1 MILHVDS
8 SFTNCYY
15 GGCQYVLKV
24 QSASVPHGFTSLNC
38 NVLVCKLQVYT
49 VKCTGHSVN
58 VYIFTVF
65 LYRISLTTTAVR
77 FLFHS
82 VLTEACHFLVEQ
94 EAPHQYYN
102 SRQTLVASSDF
113 EQTHDTGH
121 ENVNAQSGSLFLIG
135 VPSSYYLSPLEPP
148 HPRLPSYESV
158 RKKDRQ
164 RQIHMMI
171 ADRFGLGGPIVT
183 ELPPTYEESI
193 RQSVQSIDIL
203 SLEERPVTASEPDTD
218 LPAYEALPPVTDS
231 QDPNNPVN

>member
-1 MILHVDS
+1 MSSTVSPTVASTSSLSADQRTIVVGAFCCLVFFFMIV
-8 SFTNCYY
+8 
-15 GGCQYVLKV
+15 VL
-24 QSASVPHGFTSLNC
+24 L
-38 NVLVCKLQVYT
+38 L
-49 VKCTGHSVN
+49 
-58 VYIFTVF
+58 I
-65 LYRISLTTTAVR
+65 LYRKVPLCCKMRVYQESRTDM
-77 FLFHS
+77 
-82 VLTEACHFLVEQ
+82 
-94 EAPHQYYN
+94 EAPPQYYN

-121 ENVNAQSGSLFLIG
+121 DNVNAQSGSLFLIG
-135 VPSSYYLSPLEPP
+135 VPSSYYLSSLEPP

-171 ADRFGLGGPIVT
+171 ADRFGLSGPIVT

-203 SLEERPVTASEPDTD
+203 SLEDCPVTVSEPGTD
-218 LPAYEALPPVTDS
+218 LPAYEALPPITDS